1 MDFIDTRT
9 RSKLGSPGPFI
20 GIITNNLDPTFMG
33 RLEVGLIKGLY
44 PDTTDQSN
52 TYIVKYLSPFYGATS
67 DKYQGPNGDNFNDV
81 QKSYGMWMVPPDIGT
96 RVLVIFIDGD
106 PNQGYWIGCVMDQF
120 QNQMVP
126 GIAAS
131 DTAFV
136 SPEQKRQYTDGPLPV
151 GEFLKSA
158 LIENAGPN
166 VNKFKKPLHHHFAE
180 RLRDQGL
187 LADDIRGITS
197 SSARREAPSKVF
209 GISTPGPLDPNG
221 KKAEVG
227 YIGASKLQPVSR
239 LGGTTFVMDD
249 GDNNG
254 DNELVRIRTR
264 TGHQILLHNTHDL
277 IYIANSRGTAWIEL
291 TSDGKIDIYSQ
302 DSISIHS
309 EADFNFRAG
318 RDINIEAGRNI
329 NIHSVE
335 SLNINA
341 DKDYTVIAGKD
352 GKIQFKGNL
361 DQSVTGGM
369 KLKTDAGFDLKV
381 SGDVKQTASGN
392 FNIAAGANN
401 NFSANGN
408 TNISTQGQHLESAKA
423 IHMNG
428 PPALPATPADSAS
441 TPDPLSK
448 FVLPNTKYVKDK
460 WTNADRY
467 KTDDL
472 QSIMQRVP
480 VHEPWIQ
487 HENNTTRASFTTDKT
502 DIVAGT
508 ANKKAE

>member
-1 MDFIDTRT
+1 
-9 RSKLGSPGPFI
+9 
-20 GIITNNLDPTFMG
+20 MG

-52 TYIVKYLSPFYGATS
+52 TYIVKYLSPFYGVTS
-67 DKYQGPNGDNFNDV
+67 DKYQGTNSAKFDDV

-106 PNQGYWIGCVMDQF
+106 PNQGYWIGCIMDQF
-120 QNQMVP
+120 QNHMVP

-131 DTAFV
+131 DNVFG
-136 SPEQKRQYTDGPLPV
+136 SPEQTRQYTDGPLPV

-158 LIENAGPN
+158 QIENDGPN
-166 VNKFKKPLHHHFAE
+166 VNKFKKPLHPFAE
-180 RLRDQGL
+180 RLRAQGL
-187 LADDIRGITS
+187 LADNIRGTTS

-221 KKAEVG
+221 TKKEVG
-227 YIGASKLQPVSR
+227 YKGASKLQPVSR

-249 GDNNG
+249 GDEKNQ
-254 DNELVRIRTR
+254 NELVRIRTR

-291 TSDGKIDIYSQ
+291 TSDGKIDIYSR

-309 EADFNFRAG
+309 EADFNFRAE
-318 RDINIEAGRNI
+318 RDINLEAGRNI
-329 NIHSVE
+329 NIHSVGDF
-335 SLNINA
+335 NINA
-341 DKDYTVIAGKD
+341 DKNHNVIVGAD

-361 DQSVTGGM
+361 DQSATGST
-369 KLKTDAGFDLKV
+369 KLKSDAGFDLKV
-381 SGDVKQTASGN
+381 TGDIKQTASGN

-401 NFSANGN
+401 NFSANGD

-428 PPALPATPADSAS
+428 PTAATATPAASAV
-441 TPDPLSK
+441 TPDSLFKYS
-448 FVLPNTKYVKDK
+448 LPNTDPAVG
-460 WTNADRY
+460 WTGTNY
-467 KTDDL
+467 TTTNMV
-472 QSIMQRVP
+472 SIMQRVP
-480 VHEPWIQ
+480 VHEPWAQ
-487 HENNTTRASFTTDKT
+487 HENNTNRIKVSSTATDVLT
-502 DIVAGT
+502 GT

>member
-1 MDFIDTRT
+1 
-9 RSKLGSPGPFI
+9 
-20 GIITNNLDPTFMG
+20 
-33 RLEVGLIKGLY
+33 
-44 PDTTDQSN
+44 
-52 TYIVKYLSPFYGATS
+52 
-67 DKYQGPNGDNFNDV
+67 
-81 QKSYGMWMVPPDIGT
+81 
-96 RVLVIFIDGD
+96 
-106 PNQGYWIGCVMDQF
+106 
-120 QNQMVP
+120 MVP

-131 DTAFV
+131 DIIDI
-136 SPEQKRQYTDGPLPV
+136 SQDQKRQYTDGPLPV

-158 LIENAGPN
+158 KIDNAGPN
-166 VNKFKKPLHHHFAE
+166 VNKFKKPLHPFAK

-209 GISTPGPLDPNG
+209 GISTPGPLDPTG

-227 YIGASKLQPVSR
+227 YKGASKLQPVSR

-249 GDNNG
+249 GDKNG

-309 EADFNFRAG
+309 EADFNFRAD
-318 RDINIEAGRNI
+318 RDINLEAGRNI
-329 NIHSVE
+329 NMHSVE
-335 SLNINA
+335 NLNINA
-341 DKDYTVIAGKD
+341 DKNHNVIVGVD

-361 DQSVTGGM
+361 DQSIIGGM
-369 KLKTDAGFDLKV
+369 KLKVDAGFDLKV
-381 SGDVKQTASGN
+381 TGDVKQTASGN

-428 PPALPATPADSAS
+428 PTAASAIPADSAS

-448 FVLPNTKYVKDK
+448 FILPNTKYEKDK
-460 WTNADRY
+460 WNNTDRY
-467 KTDDL
+467 KTADL
-472 QSIMQRVP
+472 QSIMQRIP

-487 HENNTTRASFTTDKT
+487 HENNTTRPSFSADKT
-502 DIVAGT
+502 DIVNGT

>member
-1 MDFIDTRT
+1 MDFVDTRT

-33 RLEVGLIKGLY
+33 RLEVALIKGLY
-44 PDTTDQSN
+44 PDPTEQAN

-67 DKYQGPNGDNFNDV
+67 DKYQGPNGADFKDV

-106 PNQGYWIGCVMDQF
+106 TNQGYWIGCVMDQF
-120 QNQMVP
+120 QNHMVP

-131 DTAFV
+131 DTAFT
-136 SPEQKRQYTDGPLPV
+136 SEEQKRQYTDGPLPV
-151 GEFLKSA
+151 GEFLKSTQ
-158 LIENAGPN
+158 IENAGPN
-166 VNKFKKPLHHHFAE
+166 VNKFKKPLHPFAE

-221 KKAEVG
+221 KKADVG
-227 YIGASKLQPVSR
+227 YKGHSKLQPVSR

-249 GDNNG
+249 GDEKG
-254 DNELVRIRTR
+254 DNELMRIRTR
-264 TGHQILLHNTHDL
+264 TGHQILFHNTHDL

-291 TSDGKIDIYSQ
+291 TSDGKIDIYSR

-309 EADFNFRAG
+309 EADFNFRAD
-318 RDINIEAGRNI
+318 RDINLEAGRNI
-329 NIHSVE
+329 NIHSVGDF
-335 SLNINA
+335 NINT
-341 DKDYTVIAGKD
+341 DNNHNVIVGVD

-361 DQSVTGGM
+361 DQSVTGST
-369 KLKTDAGFDLKV
+369 KIKSDAGFDLKV
-381 SGDVKQTASGN
+381 VGDIKQTASGN
-392 FNIAAGANN
+392 FNIAAGGNN

-428 PPALPATPADSAS
+428 PTAATASPAASAT
-441 TPDPLSK
+441 TPTSLDKYS
-448 FVLPNTKYVKDK
+448 LPNTDPSVGWAGKHYTT
-460 WTNADRY
+460 TNMV
-467 KTDDL
+467 
-472 QSIMQRVP
+472 SIMQRVP

-487 HENNTTRASFTTDKT
+487 HENNTNRVKVNSTATDVLT
-502 DIVAGT
+502 GT